1 MYTGIVVMDWLLYSI
16 AFLFLAGFVA
26 IIYIRIKYPF
36 WSFMDANHS
45 YDWFLRRPNKPI
57 SVKPCRNKYVDRA
70 QVKTAGQT
78 DTTAV
83 ANGLSVPA
91 HLSAVASL
99 LQRHLIPS
107 DKILYECEAK
117 HIEART
123 NTQISLHTHPLM
135 DKPSGTIISYP
146 VRITGKDEP
155 LLVANYISHIAAEDD
170 AVTRKLIATHI
181 YNVHDKTPDKPAFLL
196 KKNVGRCAGLRH
208 ITTFSTSLF
217 YIAERPNTDNKHN
230 SAATLVQVYKDNWHL
245 IQDAIDRLDGLVVT
259 IDIGSIQTRVK
270 AGILFV
276 YALMYRGTTIA
287 VYFIE
292 DALMLYEQV
301 ADHGGKTLRL
311 LAIANATPS
320 IANTFATP
328 SIAAANTAANAA
340 TNAATIKSVI
350 YDGFCQ
356 CLSKIIKQNADYKM
370 LLVDGIGANQMIN
383 QCLIEDKR
391 MMRLTSTTGSYY
403 LVNWAYQKVW
413 ESANVFILV

>member
-1 MYTGIVVMDWLLYSI
+1 MDWLLYSV
-16 AFLFLAGFVA
+16 AFLFLTGFVA

-45 YDWFLRRPNKPI
+45 YDWFLRQPNKPI
-57 SVKPCRNKYVDRA
+57 SIKPCRNKYVDRA
-70 QVKTAGQT
+70 QVKTRNQT
-78 DTTAV
+78 DPAAV
-83 ANGLSVPA
+83 AST
-91 HLSAVASL
+91 VASL

-107 DKILYECEAK
+107 DKILYECEAN

-135 DKPSGTIISYP
+135 DKPTGTIISYP
-146 VRITGKDEP
+146 VRITSKDEP

-170 AVTRKLIATHI
+170 TVTRKLIATHI

-196 KKNVGRCAGLRH
+196 KKDVGRCAGLRPL
-208 ITTFSTSLF
+208 IPFSTTLF
-217 YIAERPNTDNKHN
+217 YIAERPKPGDKNTLV
-230 SAATLVQVYKDNWHL
+230 TLVQVYKDNWHL
-245 IQDAIDRLDGLVVT
+245 IQDTIDRLDGLVVT

-311 LAIANATPS
+311 LAIANAQ
-320 IANTFATP
+320 AATP
-328 SIAAANTAANAA
+328 SQAATSPIANAPPMD
-340 TNAATIKSVI
+340 SVI

-356 CLSKIIKQNADYKM
+356 CLAKIIKQNADYKM
-370 LLVDGIGANQMIN
+370 LLVDGIGANQMI
-383 QCLIEDKR
+383 CKSLIEDKQ
-391 MMRLTSTTGSYY
+391 MMRLTTTTGAYY
-403 LVNWAYQKVW
+403 FVNWAYRNVW
-413 ESANVFILV
+413 ESEKVFILV

>member
-1 MYTGIVVMDWLLYSI
+1 MDWLLYSV

-45 YDWFLRRPNKPI
+45 YDWFLRQPNKPI
-57 SVKPCRNKYVDRA
+57 SVKPCRNKYVDRT
-70 QVKTAGQT
+70 QVKTGDQT
-78 DTTAV
+78 DPAAV
-83 ANGLSVPA
+83 AST
-91 HLSAVASL
+91 VASL

-146 VRITGKDEP
+146 VRISSKGEP

-196 KKNVGRCAGLRH
+196 KKDVGRCAGLRPL
-208 ITTFSTSLF
+208 IPFTTTLF
-217 YIAERPNTDNKHN
+217 YIAERPKPMNTRN
-230 SAATLVQVYKDNWHL
+230 AATLVQVYKDNWHL

-311 LAIANATPS
+311 LAIALATPSIASVQAATPS
-320 IANTFATP
+320 IANVPNTP
-328 SIAAANTAANAA
+328 PMDSI
-340 TNAATIKSVI
+340 I

-356 CLSKIIKQNADYKM
+356 CLAKIIKQNADYKM
-370 LLVDGIGANQMIN
+370 LLVDGIGANQMI
-383 QCLIEDKR
+383 CKSLIEDKQ
-391 MMRLTSTTGSYY
+391 MMRLTTTTGAYY
-403 LVNWAYQKVW
+403 FVNWAYRNVW
-413 ESANVFILV
+413 ESEKVFILV

>member
-1 MYTGIVVMDWLLYSI
+1 MDWLLYSV
-16 AFLFLAGFVA
+16 AFLFLATFVA

-45 YDWFLRRPNKPI
+45 YDWFLRQPNKPI
-57 SVKPCRNKYVDRA
+57 SIKPCRNKYVDRA
-70 QVKTAGQT
+70 QVKTGDQT
-78 DTTAV
+78 DPAAV

-91 HLSAVASL
+91 QLLSTVASL

-146 VRITGKDEP
+146 VRISSKDEP

-170 AVTRKLIATHI
+170 TVTRKLIATHI

-196 KKNVGRCAGLRH
+196 KKDVGRCVGLRPL
-208 ITTFSTSLF
+208 IPFSTTLF
-217 YIAERPNTDNKHN
+217 YIAERPADKHKV
-230 SAATLVQVYKDNWHL
+230 ATTLVQVYKDNWHL

-311 LAIANATPS
+311 LAIALATPS
-320 IANTFATP
+320 IAF
-328 SIAAANTAANAA
+328 ANAFTNSSA
-340 TNAATIKSVI
+340 TTPPMDSVI

-356 CLSKIIKQNADYKM
+356 CLAKIIKQNADYKM
-370 LLVDGIGANQMIN
+370 LLVDGIGANQMI
-383 QCLIEDKR
+383 CKSLIEDKQ
-391 MMRLTSTTGSYY
+391 MMRLTTTTGAYY
-403 LVNWAYQKVW
+403 FVNWAYRNVW
-413 ESANVFILV
+413 ESEKVFILV

>member
-1 MYTGIVVMDWLLYSI
+1 MDWLLYSV

-26 IIYIRIKYPF
+26 IIYVRIKYPF

-45 YDWFLRRPNKPI
+45 YDWFLRQPNKPI
-57 SVKPCRNKYVDRA
+57 SIKPCRNKYVDRA
-70 QVKTAGQT
+70 QVKTGDQT
-78 DTTAV
+78 DPAAV

-91 HLSAVASL
+91 QL

-135 DKPSGTIISYP
+135 DKPSGTILSYP
-146 VRITGKDEP
+146 VRISSKDEP
-155 LLVANYISHIAAEDD
+155 LLIANYISHIAAEDD

-196 KKNVGRCAGLRH
+196 KKDVGRCAGLRPL
-208 ITTFSTSLF
+208 TTFSTTLF
-217 YIAERPNTDNKHN
+217 YIAERPKPMNTRN
-230 SAATLVQVYKDNWHL
+230 AATTLVQVYKDNWHL

-311 LAIANATPS
+311 LAIALANASVQAATPS
-320 IANTFATP
+320 IANTTP
-328 SIAAANTAANAA
+328 MDSI
-340 TNAATIKSVI
+340 I

-356 CLSKIIKQNADYKM
+356 CLAKIIKQNADYKM
-370 LLVDGIGANQMIN
+370 LLVDGIGANQMI
-383 QCLIEDKR
+383 CKSLIEDKQ
-391 MMRLTSTTGSYY
+391 MMRLTTTTGAYY
-403 LVNWAYQKVW
+403 FVNWAYRNVW
-413 ESANVFILV
+413 ESEKVFILV

>member
-1 MYTGIVVMDWLLYSI
+1 
-16 AFLFLAGFVA
+16 
-26 IIYIRIKYPF
+26 
-36 WSFMDANHS
+36 
-45 YDWFLRRPNKPI
+45 
-57 SVKPCRNKYVDRA
+57 
-70 QVKTAGQT
+70 
-78 DTTAV
+78 
-83 ANGLSVPA
+83 
-91 HLSAVASL
+91 
-99 LQRHLIPS
+99 
-107 DKILYECEAK
+107 
-117 HIEART
+117 
-123 NTQISLHTHPLM
+123 M

-146 VRITGKDEP
+146 VRISEKDRP

-170 AVTRKLIATHI
+170 TVTRKLIATHI

-196 KKNVGRCAGLRH
+196 KKDVGRCAGLRPL
-208 ITTFSTSLF
+208 IPFTTTLF
-217 YIAERPNTDNKHN
+217 YIAERPKPGDKHK
-230 SAATLVQVYKDNWHL
+230 SVTLVQVYKDNWHL

-311 LAIANATPS
+311 LAIA
-320 IANTFATP
+320 
-328 SIAAANTAANAA
+328 AANAA

-370 LLVDGIGANQMIN
+370 LLVDSVGDNQKIIAHLERDSRIIHITTTSGA
-383 QCLIEDKR
+383 
-391 MMRLTSTTGSYY
+391 YY
-403 LVNWAYQKVW
+403 FVNWAYRQVW
-413 ESANVFILV
+413 ESDKVFMLV

>member
-1 MYTGIVVMDWLLYSI
+1 MDWLLYSV

-45 YDWFLRRPNKPI
+45 YDWFLRQPNKPI

-70 QVKTAGQT
+70 QVKTWNQEDMPDICLT
-78 DTTAV
+78 V
-83 ANGLSVPA
+83 AQ
-91 HLSAVASL
+91 L

-146 VRITGKDEP
+146 VRISEKDLP

-170 AVTRKLIATHI
+170 IVIRKLIATHI

-196 KKNVGRCAGLRH
+196 KKDVGRCAGLRPL
-208 ITTFSTSLF
+208 IPFTTTLF
-217 YIAERPNTDNKHN
+217 YIAERPKPVDNNTLV
-230 SAATLVQVYKDNWHL
+230 TLVQVYKDNWHL

-311 LAIANATPS
+311 LAIALATPS
-320 IANTFATP
+320 IAL
-328 SIAAANTAANAA
+328 ANAS
-340 TNAATIKSVI
+340 TNSSAITSPMDSVI

-356 CLSKIIKQNADYKM
+356 CLAKIIKQNADYKM
-370 LLVDGIGANQMIN
+370 LLVDGIGANQMI
-383 QCLIEDKR
+383 CKSLIEDKQ
-391 MMRLTSTTGSYY
+391 MMRLTTTTGAYY
-403 LVNWAYQKVW
+403 FVNWAYRNVW
-413 ESANVFILV
+413 ESEKVFILV

>member
-1 MYTGIVVMDWLLYSI
+1 MDWLLYSV
-16 AFLFLAGFVA
+16 AFLFLAVFVA
-26 IIYIRIKYPF
+26 IIYVRIKYPF
-36 WSFMDANHS
+36 WSFMNANHS

-57 SVKPCRNKYVDRA
+57 SIKPCRNKYVDWA
-70 QVKTAGQT
+70 QVKTGGQT
-78 DTTAV
+78 D
-83 ANGLSVPA
+83 S
-91 HLSAVASL
+91 HLAAVASL

-135 DKPSGTIISYP
+135 DKPSGTILSYP
-146 VRITGKDEP
+146 VRISSKDEP

-170 AVTRKLIATHI
+170 TVTRKLIATHI

-196 KKNVGRCAGLRH
+196 KKDVGRCAGLRPL
-208 ITTFSTSLF
+208 IPFSTTLF
-217 YIAERPNTDNKHN
+217 YIAERPNMADSRKVDSRTTD
-230 SAATLVQVYKDNWHL
+230 SRTVTLVQVYKDNWHL

-276 YALMYRGTTIA
+276 YALLYRGTTIA

-311 LAIANATPS
+311 LAIASCANTPKTTPIATPP
-320 IANTFATP
+320 NTP
-328 SIAAANTAANAA
+328 HMD
-340 TNAATIKSVI
+340 SVI

-356 CLSKIIKQNADYKM
+356 CLAKIIKQNADYKM
-370 LLVDGIGANQMIN
+370 LLVDGIGANQMV
-383 QCLIEDKR
+383 CRHLIEDKQ
-391 MMRLTSTTGSYY
+391 MMRLTTTTGAYY
-403 LVNWAYQKVW
+403 FVNWAYRNVW
-413 ESANVFILV
+413 ESPNVFILV

>member
-1 MYTGIVVMDWLLYSI
+1 MDWLLYSV
-16 AFLFLAGFVA
+16 AFLFLAVFVVL
-26 IIYIRIKYPF
+26 IYIRIKYPF

-45 YDWFLRRPNKPI
+45 YDWFLRRPGNPI
-57 SVKPCRNKYVDRA
+57 SVKPCRNKYVDRV
-70 QVKTAGQT
+70 QVKTWNPT
-78 DTTAV
+78 DSHLAAV
-83 ANGLSVPA
+83 AQ
-91 HLSAVASL
+91 L

-117 HIEART
+117 HIEAHT

-135 DKPSGTIISYP
+135 DKPSGTILSYP
-146 VRITGKDEP
+146 VRISSKDEP

-170 AVTRKLIATHI
+170 TITRKLIATHI

-196 KKNVGRCAGLRH
+196 KKDVGRCAGLRPL
-208 ITTFSTSLF
+208 IPFSTTLF
-217 YIAERPNTDNKHN
+217 YIAERPNMADSRKVDSRTSDSHT
-230 SAATLVQVYKDNWHL
+230 ATTLVQVYKDNWHL

-311 LAIANATPS
+311 LAIAVQAATPPIASANAT
-320 IANTFATP
+320 TP
-328 SIAAANTAANAA
+328 HMA
-340 TNAATIKSVI
+340 SVI

-356 CLSKIIKQNADYKM
+356 CLAKIIKQNADYKM
-370 LLVDGIGANQMIN
+370 LLVDGIGANQMI
-383 QCLIEDKR
+383 CKSLIEDKQ
-391 MMRLTSTTGSYY
+391 MMRLTTTTGAYY
-403 LVNWAYQKVW
+403 FVNWAYRNVW
-413 ESANVFILV
+413 ESPNVFMLV

>member
-1 MYTGIVVMDWLLYSI
+1 MDWLLYSV
-16 AFLFLAGFVA
+16 AFFFLAGFV
-26 IIYIRIKYPF
+26 ILIYIRIKYPF

-45 YDWFLRRPNKPI
+45 YDWFLRSPGKPI

-70 QVKTAGQT
+70 QVKTGDPEDMPNICLT
-78 DTTAV
+78 V
-83 ANGLSVPA
+83 ASLSTVASLLPT
-91 HLSAVASL
+91 VASL

-123 NTQISLHTHPLM
+123 NTQISLHTHPFM

-146 VRITGKDEP
+146 VRISEKDIP

-170 AVTRKLIATHI
+170 TVTRKLIATHI
-181 YNVHDKTPDKPAFLL
+181 YNVHDKTPDKPVFLL
-196 KKNVGRCAGLRH
+196 KKDVGRCAGLRPLV
-208 ITTFSTSLF
+208 TFSTTLF
-217 YIAERPNTDNKHN
+217 YIAERPKPGDSRKSVDSRT
-230 SAATLVQVYKDNWHL
+230 ATTLVQVYKDNWHL

-311 LAIANATPS
+311 LAIATDTPTIATDTPTIATPS
-320 IANTFATP
+320 SA
-328 SIAAANTAANAA
+328 
-340 TNAATIKSVI
+340 SVI

-356 CLSKIIKQNADYKM
+356 CLAKIIKQNADYKM
-370 LLVDGIGANQMIN
+370 LLVDGIGANQIIN
-383 QCLIEDKR
+383 QCLIEDKQ
-391 MMRLTSTTGSYY
+391 MMRLTTTTGAYY
-403 LVNWAYQKVW
+403 FVNWAYRKICESEKV
-413 ESANVFILV
+413 FMLV

>member
-1 MYTGIVVMDWLLYSI
+1 MDWLLYSV
-16 AFLFLAGFVA
+16 AFLFLAAFVA
-26 IIYIRIKYPF
+26 IIYVRIKYPF

-45 YDWFLRRPNKPI
+45 YDWFLRRPGNPI

-70 QVKTAGQT
+70 QVKTGDPEDMSLIGLSGQT
-78 DTTAV
+78 V
-83 ANGLSVPA
+83 ANGLSAPFS
-91 HLSAVASL
+91 LSTVASL

-135 DKPSGTIISYP
+135 DKPSGTILSYP
-146 VRITGKDEP
+146 VRISGKDEP

-170 AVTRKLIATHI
+170 TVTRKLIATHI

-196 KKNVGRCAGLRH
+196 KKDVGRCAGLRPL
-208 ITTFSTSLF
+208 TTFTTTLF
-217 YIAERPNTDNKHN
+217 YIAERPNMAEDSRKV
-230 SAATLVQVYKDNWHL
+230 TLVQVYKDNWHL

-311 LAIANATPS
+311 LAIASANAT
-320 IANTFATP
+320 TP
-328 SIAAANTAANAA
+328 HMA
-340 TNAATIKSVI
+340 SVI

-356 CLSKIIKQNADYKM
+356 CLGKIIKQNADYKM
-370 LLVDGIGANQMIN
+370 LLVDGIGANQMI
-383 QCLIEDKR
+383 CKSLIEDKQ
-391 MMRLTSTTGSYY
+391 MMRLTTTTGAYY
-403 LVNWAYQKVW
+403 FVNWAYRNVW
-413 ESANVFILV
+413 ESPDVFILV